1 MAIHFHEKEESAGI
15 KNKNLLKKWLK
26 DLIVQEHAS
35 PGQINIVFTSDN
47 NVLELNKKYL
57 SRNYLTDIIAFD
69 YTENQVI
76 AGDLF
81 ISVTRV
87 RENSEKFDVTY
98 KKELKRVL
106 VHGILHLLGYGDRTQ
121 KEKSLMRQME
131 DRYLTNS
138 PEI

>member
-26 DLIVQEHAS
+26 DLIVLEHAS
-35 PGQINIVFTSDN
+35 PGQINIVLTSDN
-47 NVLELNKKYL
+47 NVLKLNNKYL
-57 SRNYLTDIIAFD
+57 SRNYLTDIITFD

-87 RENSEKFDVTY
+87 RENSEKFDVTFE
-98 KKELKRVL
+98 KELKRVI
-106 VHGILHLLGYGDRTQ
+106 VHGVLHLLGYGDRTQ
-121 KEKSLMRQME
+121 KEKSLMQQME
-131 DRYLTNS
+131 DRYLTIS

>member
-26 DLIVQEHAS
+26 DLIVKEHAS
-35 PGQINIVFTSDN
+35 PGQINIVLTSDN
-47 NVLELNKKYL
+47 NVLELNKKYI
-57 SRNYLTDIIAFD
+57 SRNYLTDIITFD

-87 RENSEKFDVTY
+87 RENSEKFDVTF
-98 KKELKRVL
+98 KKELKRVI
-106 VHGILHLLGYGDRTQ
+106 VHGVLHLLGYGDSTQ

>member
-26 DLIVQEHAS
+26 DLILQEHAS
-35 PGQINIVFTSDN
+35 PGQINIVLTSDN
-47 NVLELNKKYL
+47 NVLELNNKYL
-57 SRNYLTDIIAFD
+57 SRNYLTDIITFD

-87 RENSEKFDVTY
+87 RENSEKFDVTF
-98 KKELKRVL
+98 KKELKRVI
-106 VHGILHLLGYGDRTQ
+106 VHGVLHLLGYGDGTQ
-121 KEKSLMRQME
+121 KEKSLMQQME
-131 DRYLTNS
+131 DRYLTIS

>member
-26 DLIVQEHAS
+26 DLIVQEHGS
-35 PGQINIVFTSDN
+35 PGQINIVLTSDN

-81 ISVTRV
+81 VSVTRV
-87 RENSEKFDVTY
+87 RENSEKFDVTF

-106 VHGILHLLGYGDRTQ
+106 VHGVLHLLGYGDST
-121 KEKSLMRQME
+121 KEEKSLMRQME

>member
-1 MAIHFHEKEESAGI
+1 MAINFHEKEESAGI

-26 DLIVQEHAS
+26 DLIVQEHGS
-35 PGQINIVFTSDN
+35 PGQINIVLTSDN

-87 RENSEKFDVTY
+87 RENSEKFDVTF

-106 VHGILHLLGYGDRTQ
+106 VHGVLHLLGYGDSTQ
-121 KEKSLMRQME
+121 KEKSMMRQME

>member
-1 MAIHFHEKEESAGI
+1 MAINFHEKDESAGI

-26 DLIVQEHAS
+26 DLIVLEHAS
-35 PGQINIVFTSDN
+35 PGQINIVLTSDN
-47 NVLELNKKYL
+47 NVLKLNNKYL
-57 SRNYLTDIIAFD
+57 SRNYLTDIITFD

-87 RENSEKFDVTY
+87 RENSEKFDVTF
-98 KKELKRVL
+98 KKELKRVI
-106 VHGILHLLGYGDRTQ
+106 VHGVLHLLGYGDRTQ
-121 KEKSLMRQME
+121 KEKSLMQQME
-131 DRYLTNS
+131 DRYLTIS

>member
-1 MAIHFHEKEESAGI
+1 LAIHFHEKEESAGI

-26 DLIVQEHAS
+26 DLIVLEHAS
-35 PGQINIVFTSDN
+35 PGQINIVLTSDN
-47 NVLELNKKYL
+47 NVLELNNKYL
-57 SRNYLTDIIAFD
+57 SRNYLTDIITFD

-87 RENSEKFDVTY
+87 RENSEKFDVTF
-98 KKELKRVL
+98 KKELKRVI
-106 VHGILHLLGYGDRTQ
+106 VHGVLHLLGYGDGTQ
-121 KEKSLMRQME
+121 KEKSLMQQME
-131 DRYLTNS
+131 DHYLTIS

>member
-1 MAIHFHEKEESAGI
+1 LAIHFHEKEESAGI

-26 DLIVQEHAS
+26 DLIVKEHAS
-35 PGQINIVFTSDN
+35 PGQINIVLTSDN
-47 NVLELNKKYL
+47 NVLELNKKYI
-57 SRNYLTDIIAFD
+57 SRNYLTDIITFD

-87 RENSEKFDVTY
+87 RENSEKFDVTF
-98 KKELKRVL
+98 KKELKRVI
-106 VHGILHLLGYGDRTQ
+106 VHGVLHLLGYGDSTQ